1 MVELLKRTEEYRID
15 TEEEAEVLLEKE
27 KKNSS
32 TESYEISSYNLI
44 KKEKKSKGEVI
55 DSYVILKITKVW

>member
-15 TEEEAEVLLEKE
+15 TEEEAEILLEKE
-27 KKNSS
+27 KNDSS
-32 TESYEISSYNLI
+32 TENYEISSYSLI
-44 KKEKKSKGEVI
+44 KKEKKSRGEVI